1 MKSELEKKLDECLG
15 KNTFCLEET
24 SKHFG
29 KKKDD
34 PLGHIW

>member
-1 MKSELEKKLDECLG
+1 MKSELEEKLNDRLG
-15 KNTFCLEET
+15 EGTFCLEET